1 MKNLSIPS
9 AKKVREAILEIA
21 HSGQTVHIPSAF
33 SIVEIVRTLHE
44 KLLRYPGNNPNSSD
58 RDYLVLSKGHGVM
71 ALYPILEARGWIHQ
85 TNLKSYFQDGSLLP
99 GLCEA
104 AIPGCEANSGSLGQG
119 VGVAVGLA
127 LASRLRRSDQ
137 VTVCIVGD
145 GELNEGSAYESL
157 SFAGHHHLANFVC
170 IVDLNGFQAMGETD
184 SVISQER
191 IDVFFTSLG
200 FDVQVLD
207 GHDEVALERALLQVR
222 EPNRFKPLVIIA
234 KTVKGKGVSFME
246 NNNSWHYTRLSD
258 ETFGSAMSELAAIR

>member
-1 MKNLSIPS
+1 MNDLSIPS
-9 AKKVREAILEIA
+9 ARNVREAILEIA
-21 HSGQTVHIPSAF
+21 YTGQTVHIPSAF
-33 SIVEIVRTLHE
+33 SIVEIVRTLHA
-44 KLLRYPGNNPNSSD
+44 KFLRYPGNDPSSPE

-71 ALYPILEARGWIHQ
+71 ALYPILEARGWISKADLS
-85 TNLKSYFQDGSLLP
+85 NYFQDGGRLP

-127 LASRLRRSDQ
+127 LASRLRKSDQ
-137 VTVCIVGD
+137 VTFCVVGD
-145 GELNEGSAYESL
+145 GEMNEGSAYESL
-157 SFAGHHHLANFVC
+157 SFAGHHHLTNFVC

-184 SVISQER
+184 SVLSQDG

-207 GHDEVALERALLQVR
+207 GHDENALEQAFLNAKKPSRA
-222 EPNRFKPLVIIA
+222 KPLAILA

-246 NNNSWHYTRLSD
+246 HNNSWHYTRLNS
-258 ETFGSAMSELAAIR
+258 ETFGRAKSELGAI